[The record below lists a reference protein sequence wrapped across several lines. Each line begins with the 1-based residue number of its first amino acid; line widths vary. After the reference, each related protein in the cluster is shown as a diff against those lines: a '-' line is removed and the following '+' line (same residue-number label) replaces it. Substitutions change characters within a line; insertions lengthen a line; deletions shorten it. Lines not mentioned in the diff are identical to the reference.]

1 MKELKGSQRK
11 QLRALA
17 HGLQPVCYVGKN
29 GLADA
34 FLEAVRVA
42 LADHELIKVKF
53 INGKE
58 ARKEW
63 SERIALET
71 DSNLVGLIGNIAIL
85 YREQPDEEKRRI
97 RL

>member
-1 MKELKGSQRK
+1 MKELKGSDRK
-11 QLRALA
+11 QLRAMA
-17 HGLQPVCYVGKN
+17 HALQPVCYVGKN
-29 GLADA
+29 GLTDA
-34 FLEAVRVA
+34 LLDSVRAA

-53 INGKE
+53 IDGKE
-58 ARKEW
+58 QRKAL
-63 SERIALET
+63 SEKIAVET